1 MRFIGIDFANNKK
14 EEYGPGV
21 QGKEHSAPLDP
32 SAVPMPAAEPSLPGA
47 ATGVTS
53 TAGFPS
59 ASITSAGA
67 ATASSV
73 HFPISAPLGAGST
86 STSAAPEE
94 MVSAVHAGACIGRRV
109 PNLFVYWIFWTQN
122 IVSHGEKSP
131 YHI

>member
-1 MRFIGIDFANNKK
+1 M
-14 EEYGPGV
+14 
-21 QGKEHSAPLDP
+21 DP

-109 PNLFVYWIFWTQN
+109 PNLFVY
-122 IVSHGEKSP
+122 
-131 YHI
+131 